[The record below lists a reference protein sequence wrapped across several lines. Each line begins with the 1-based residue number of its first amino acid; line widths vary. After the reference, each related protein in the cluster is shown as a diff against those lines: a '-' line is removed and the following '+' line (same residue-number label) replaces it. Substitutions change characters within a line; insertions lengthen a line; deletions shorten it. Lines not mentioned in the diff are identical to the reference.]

1 MSPAEPVASPLCTL
15 PSGAVAV
22 LLDPKAMLQPLAT
35 LWTELTE
42 RLRVDGI
49 AIARSSCSVPMLHPE
64 QRSIQLVWTPEGGT
78 RSIPRG
84 WSAAGTAMFAKSPM
98 RPLMLREATVIRHRI
113 RPDDEV
119 RPYEI
124 LDELAAEGFTDYLA
138 TITEGSTPWERAP
151 VTWATKE
158 PGGFSDEQVA
168 QLLGTM
174 SLLSLVLSIHAH
186 RASSRSLL
194 TTYLGADAASRV
206 LDGHV
211 RRGDVFDI
219 EAAVCFCDLRNFTTL
234 SQQLSQTELLD
245 LLDDAFDAVVG
256 AVEAERGDVL
266 KFIGDAVL
274 AVFRVEGGEDA
285 RRDAVARAF
294 RAGRACIRATQ
305 ERDAERRA
313 AGKAPLAVGLSLHLG
328 NVAYGNIGGPSRLD
342 FTVIGAAVNLASRLE
357 GMCRTLQAPMV
368 VSDEVASRLDAE
380 VLATCR
386 LEDAGA
392 HVLKGIPEPVQV
404 WALRHA

>member
-1 MSPAEPVASPLCTL
+1 MSPVEPVAPPLCTL
-15 PSGAVAV
+15 PPGAVAV
-22 LLDPKAMLQPLAT
+22 LLDPSAVHRPLEA
-35 LWTELTE
+35 LWSHLAE
-42 RLRVDGI
+42 RLCADGI
-49 AIARSSCSVPMLHPE
+49 ALHRASCSVPMLHPE
-64 QRSIQLVWTPEGGT
+64 QRSTQHVWTPEGGT

-84 WSAAGTAMFAKSPM
+84 WSAAGMAMFAQSPL
-98 RPLMLREATVIRHRI
+98 RALMLREATVIRHRI
-113 RPDDEV
+113 RPDDEA

-138 TITEGSTPWERAP
+138 TITEGTTPWERAP
-151 VTWATKE
+151 VTWATKH
-158 PGGFSDEQVA
+158 PGGFTDAQVD
-168 QLLGTM
+168 QLLGTTA
-174 SLLSLVLSIHAH
+174 LLSLLLSIHAH

-234 SQQLSQTELLD
+234 SQQLSQADLLD

-285 RRDAVARAF
+285 RREAVARAF
-294 RAGRACIRATQ
+294 RAGRASIRATQ

-313 AGKAPLAVGLSLHLG
+313 AGKAPLTVGLSLHLG

-357 GMCRTLQAPMV
+357 GMCRTLEAPMV
-368 VSDEVASRLDAE
+368 VSDEVARRLDAE
-380 VLATCR
+380 VLAACR

-392 HVLKGIPEPVQV
+392 HVLKGIPEPVRV
-404 WALRHA
+404 WALRHG

>member
-1 MSPAEPVASPLCTL
+1 MSLPTTVASPLHV
-15 PSGAVAV
+15 PPPGAVAV

-35 LWTELTE
+35 LWTDLTE
-42 RLRVDGI
+42 RLRFDGI

-113 RPDDEV
+113 RPDEEA

-124 LDELAAEGFTDYLA
+124 LDELAVEGFTDYLA

-186 RASSRSLL
+186 RASTRALL

-234 SQQLSQTELLD
+234 SQELSQADLLD
-245 LLDDAFDAVVG
+245 LLDDAFEVVVG

-294 RAGRACIRATQ
+294 RAGRACVRATQ
-305 ERDAERRA
+305 ERDTERRA

-392 HVLKGIPEPVQV
+392 HVLKGIPAPVQV
-404 WALRHA
+404 WALRHG